1 MAINPATLIP
11 AVIKAKNVAT
21 EDYVDTSTDGMLTDS
36 NFNTNITT
44 IDGGKIT
51 TNTLQADRLKAG
63 TNATTVWTGGG
74 LVSSNFDGN
83 SYGNIGAP
91 TRGFRLSSNA
101 DGTNDDP
108 NMYGAHI
115 KGGTLD
121 GGIIKGATFIG
132 ALSKVVGFLNETAAA
147 PGIATWVTVAFI
159 ASGVPDSAESF
170 RLSVNVS
177 VGMRGGNWL
186 SAKCRV
192 TIGTT
197 VYPVVTL
204 PGSLG
209 GVSDITRFYVD
220 ATNRTTSAAIR
231 VEVIQYNTGFSTAHT
246 STNVNILSTAVSI

>member
-51 TNTLQADRLKAG
+51 TNSVDANRIKVNTIWTNGSVQSSDFTTVGGAGFRLKANIETPSY
-63 TNATTVWTGGG
+63 TN
-74 LVSSNFDGN
+74 
-83 SYGNIGAP
+83 P
-91 TRGFRLSSNA
+91 TI
-101 DGTNDDP
+101 
-108 NMYGAHI
+108 YGAYI
-115 KGGTLD
+115 RGGTLD